1 MDKDEEI
8 LNKIKEALKDKIIEA
23 SIPKKGIVNVNV
35 GKESYKEVIKF
46 IVENFNIPHIQTI
59 TGIDMGNEIQIIS
72 HLGRSI
78 TINVRTSIDKEK
90 PEIDTITDIIPGSS
104 FYEREVYDLL
114 GVNFLGHPNL
124 KRVILPEN
132 WPKGVYPLR
141 KEYKPEHPKPLRGV

>member
-1 MDKDEEI
+1 MSDEEL
-8 LNKIKEALKDKIIEA
+8 LNKLREAFKEKIIES
-23 SIPKKGIVNVNV
+23 SIPRKNIVNIVV
-35 GKESYKEVIKF
+35 PKESYKEVIKF

-59 TGIDMGNEIQIIS
+59 TGIDMGNEIQIIA

-78 TINVRTSIDKEK
+78 TINVKTSIDKNN
-90 PEIDTITDIIPGSS
+90 PQIDTITDIIPGAS

-114 GVNFLGHPNL
+114 GVNFIGHPNL
-124 KRVILPEN
+124 KRVILPED